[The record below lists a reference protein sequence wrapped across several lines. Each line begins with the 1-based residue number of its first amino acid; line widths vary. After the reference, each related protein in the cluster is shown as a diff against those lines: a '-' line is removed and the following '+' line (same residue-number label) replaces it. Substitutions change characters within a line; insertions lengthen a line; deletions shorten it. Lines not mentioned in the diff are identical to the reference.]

1 MKKLIALRAAA
12 TIAQGRLKTTARGQ
26 AFSDD
31 LDIHIIRKQTD

>member
-1 MKKLIALRAAA
+1 MPQKRRH
-12 TIAQGRLKTTARGQ
+12 TIAQGRLKTIAQEQ